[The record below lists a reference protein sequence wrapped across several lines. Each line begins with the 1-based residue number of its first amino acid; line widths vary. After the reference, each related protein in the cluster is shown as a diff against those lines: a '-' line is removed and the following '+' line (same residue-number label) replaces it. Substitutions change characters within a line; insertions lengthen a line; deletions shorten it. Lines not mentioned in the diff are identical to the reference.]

1 MDFLRTPDSL
11 KRPKI
16 DIKKEQKGNRMK
28 GPRKTNEVTLRVVI
42 RRDVIKLLP
51 LNGQSSNYIQECFCG
66 QSNV

>member
-1 MDFLRTPDSL
+1 MDFLRTPNSL

-16 DIKKEQKGNRMK
+16 DIKKKRKSHEMP
-28 GPRKTNEVTLRVVI
+28 PRKTNEVTLRVVI

-66 QSNV
+66 